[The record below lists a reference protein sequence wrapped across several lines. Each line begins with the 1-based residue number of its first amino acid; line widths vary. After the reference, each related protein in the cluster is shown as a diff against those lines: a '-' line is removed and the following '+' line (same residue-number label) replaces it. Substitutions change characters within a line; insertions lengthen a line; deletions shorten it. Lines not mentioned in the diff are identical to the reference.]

1 MDKAALQRRVG
12 QTNANAKGPMMS
24 SKVVWVWGAVFMLI
38 GAGPSRGAEA
48 PEPPPAEAAA
58 GHAQDEAV
66 YFLTDI
72 MPMLD
77 RLGCNATACHG
88 SAAGKGGLR
97 FSMFG
102 ASPRDDYL
110 ALTRE
115 APGRRINF
123 VEPEKSLLLRDVID
137 SVVRKTKNE
146 DREAARRSDDYQRAL
161 RWILSGA
168 PYAPEGE
175 AELVSLRV
183 APEEL
188 TLKPGESSRLVVT
201 AVYGDGTEHDVT
213 RGAAFASN
221 DAEVAAVGIDGMVS
235 AKGFGETAV
244 VVGYRRK
251 FAAVRTLVPRKLEGP
266 FPELPVR
273 NRVDELVLAKLRT
286 LGIPPSE
293 PCTDEVFLR
302 RVYLDLTGTLPTVE
316 QARAFLDDKA
326 ADKRARLIDQ
336 LLDSREFADYWAL
349 KWGDLLRIKSE
360 FPSNL
365 WPNAVQAY
373 HHWIRACIADNLP
386 YDEFARQLLTASGS
400 NFRNPPVNY
409 FRAFQRRDPRSIA
422 EATALVFMGARIG
435 CARCHAHPQ
444 ESWDLEDDLGLAAF
458 FGRLGYKST
467 QEWKEEIV
475 YFDPKRSLRHPRTR
489 ELVSPRVPGGEPLKT
504 GPEED
509 PRVRFAQWLTSP
521 DNPWF
526 ARNIVN
532 RVWFWLLG
540 RGIVHE
546 PDDLRSTNPPENPEL
561 LDFLAQELVSHDYDL
576 KHIYRLILNSQV
588 YQLSS
593 RTNEQNAHDRAHFSH
608 YLPKRLGAETLLDAI
623 GQVTETSET
632 FTSRIPEPFIRT
644 PKDFRAIHLAD
655 GSIGVPFLEL
665 FGRPPRDSAY
675 ESDRDF
681 DTSMRQILHLLNSSH
696 VQGKINTSPRLRR
709 FFQEKVGDEQIIEEL
724 YLSTLARRPTDE
736 EKQRLTEYLSA
747 HQSSRTQAVQDLVW
761 AIFNTKEFLFNH

>member
-1 MDKAALQRRVG
+1 
-12 QTNANAKGPMMS
+12 MS
-24 SKVVWVWGAVFMLI
+24 SKAVWVWGAI
-38 GAGPSRGAEA
+38 GALAVASRLWAAEPAPSPSSKQGPAAEA
-48 PEPPPAEAAA
+48 S
-58 GHAQDEAV
+58 GDEAV

-72 MPMLD
+72 VPMLD
-77 RLGCNATACHG
+77 RLGCNSAACHG
-88 SAAGKGGLR
+88 SAAGKGGLHL
-97 FSMFG
+97 SMFG
-102 ASPRDDYL
+102 AAPKEDYL

-115 APGRRINF
+115 APGRRVNF
-123 VEPEKSLLLRDVID
+123 VEPEKSLFLRNVID

-146 DREAARRSDDYQRAL
+146 DRRAARQSDDYQRAL
-161 RWILSGA
+161 QWILGGA
-168 PYAPEGE
+168 PYAPEGM
-175 AELVSLRV
+175 AELVAVRV
-183 APEEL
+183 QPEQL
-188 TLKPGESSRLVVT
+188 TLKPGESRQLAVT
-201 AVYGDGTEHDVT
+201 AVYSDGREQDVT
-213 RGAAFASN
+213 RGVSFSSN
-221 DAEVAAVGIDGMVS
+221 DPSVATVEIGGKAE
-235 AKGFGETAV
+235 AKGYGETAL
-244 VVGYRRK
+244 VVGYRRR
-251 FAAVRTLVPRKLEGP
+251 FAVARVLVPQPLEEP

-273 NRVDELVLAKLRT
+273 NRIDELVFARLRS

-302 RVYLDLTGTLPTVE
+302 RVYLDVTGTLPTVE
-316 QARAFLDDKA
+316 QARTFLEDQSP
-326 ADKRARLIDQ
+326 DKRARLIDQ
-336 LLDSREFADYWAL
+336 LLDRPEFADFWAL
-349 KWGDLLRIKSE
+349 KWGDLLRLKSE

-373 HHWIRACIADNLP
+373 HHWIRDCIANNVP
-386 YDEFARQLLTASGS
+386 YDEFARRLLTASGS

-409 FRAFQRRDPRSIA
+409 YRAFQKRDPQSIA
-422 EATALVFMGARIG
+422 EVTALVFMGARIG

-444 ESWDLEDDLGLAAF
+444 ESWDQEDNLGLAAF

-475 YFDPKRSLRHPRTR
+475 YFNPKRSLRHPLTR
-489 ELVSPRVPGGEPLKT
+489 QVVPPRVLDGEPIEL

-509 PRVRFAQWLTSP
+509 PRVRFAEWLTSP
-521 DNPWF
+521 ENPWF

-546 PDDLRSTNPPENPEL
+546 PDDMRSTNPPENPEL
-561 LDFLAQELVSHDYDL
+561 LDYLAQELVSHDYDL

-593 RTNEQNAHDRAHFSH
+593 RTNKYNAHDRSHFSH

-681 DTSMRQILHLLNSSH
+681 QTSMRQILHLLNSGH
-696 VQGKINTSPRLRR
+696 VQAKINSSPRLRR
-709 FFQEKVGDEQIIEEL
+709 FLKQKLSDEQIIEQL
-724 YLSTLARRPTDE
+724 YLSALARFPTEE
-736 EKQRLTEYLSA
+736 EKQRLKEYLSA
-747 HQSSRTQAVQDLVW
+747 HQNARPQAVQDVVW